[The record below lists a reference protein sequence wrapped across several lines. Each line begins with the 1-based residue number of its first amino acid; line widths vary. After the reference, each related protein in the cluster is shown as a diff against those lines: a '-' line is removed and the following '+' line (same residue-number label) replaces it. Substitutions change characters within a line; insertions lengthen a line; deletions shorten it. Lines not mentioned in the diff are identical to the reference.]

1 MKVRE
6 GVDKWRS
13 LGITMY
19 RNGNGLV
26 LGLKE
31 YKNSVHSALS
41 LLSALD
47 CLKRNR

>member
-1 MKVRE
+1 MKVCE

-19 RNGNGLV
+19 RNGVVLV
-26 LGLKE
+26 LKE
-31 YKNSVHSALS
+31 YKNSVHSTLS